1 MKPLVDYGPAI
12 EYLKWSTGQTLVD
25 EPMNY
30 TNSKQTITNWDG
42 RYMGAMTARKALYA
56 SRNVPAV
63 KALQEVG
70 TDKAKE
76 FVGRL
81 GIETEN
87 LYESDAI
94 GGGAITISLSKW
106 LLPMLLSAITGSI
119 QIHMPLQKSSTVTVK
134 HLKITHLSLKWL

>member
-30 TNSKQTITNWDG
+30 TGTKQTITNWDG

-70 TDKAKE
+70 TEKP
-76 FVGRL
+76 RNLL
-81 GIETEN
+81 G
-87 LYESDAI
+87 
-94 GGGAITISLSKW
+94 
-106 LLPMLLSAITGSI
+106 
-119 QIHMPLQKSSTVTVK
+119 V
-134 HLKITHLSLKWL
+134 